1 MIPFLKRAKVDVA
14 CVGNHDLDFGV
25 ERFQELSEM
34 CEFPW
39 LLSNILWKNN
49 KEPLWGTKLY
59 HIIEHKGKKIGF
71 FGVAEQA
78 WVETLGHIEWET
90 IIFED

>member
-1 MIPFLKRAKVDVA
+1 
-14 CVGNHDLDFGV
+14 
-25 ERFQELSEM
+25 
-34 CEFPW
+34 
-39 LLSNILWKNN
+39 
-49 KEPLWGTKLY
+49 LY